1 MGFFLNSR
9 VKFLDPWNLPDL
21 PVIAGLWFA
30 TELQP
35 RCRWH
40 FRESGSF
47 QEVAQRYCSWANLG
61 LVSWLADVYRTRI
74 QGWTGSQWHVRPLRA
89 FTLWGCFTVEI
100 AQASPALRPTA
111 YGMSGWCIS
120 AVTSMEKL
128 GQQRLAWSC
137 CLLHVTTT
145 DQDHWALKT
154 TEALQAREREREKK
168 KNEKW
173 EIEDI
178 AENGQVC
185 GSIGVPILIHA
196 QYAAASW
203 LGKTMVDTRDAQE
216 MEGEAAALAGSAHWY
231 YSLTSSML
239 ELLELSNVNW
249 TTLDCCSS
257 KEYINRLRHLKPGAF
272 GPPIYIEV
280 SVFKIRS
287 ISSAQLGPAEQPAGA
302 FFSAGRSS
310 W

>member
-1 MGFFLNSR
+1 MNWFTVACEAFARLHTLRMLYSWNS
-9 VKFLDPWNLPDL
+9 PSLPSPAPNCL
-21 PVIAGLWFA
+21 
-30 TELQP
+30 
-35 RCRWH
+35 
-40 FRESGSF
+40 
-47 QEVAQRYCSWANLG
+47 
-61 LVSWLADVYRTRI
+61 
-74 QGWTGSQWHVRPLRA
+74 WHVRLVHQCCN
-89 FTLWGCFTVEI
+89 LYGE
-100 AQASPALRPTA
+100 AQPATTSVKLLLVACDDYGSRSLSPQNNGGFA
-111 YGMSGWCIS
+111 G
-120 AVTSMEKL
+120 
-128 GQQRLAWSC
+128 
-137 CLLHVTTT
+137 
-145 DQDHWALKT
+145 
-154 TEALQAREREREKK
+154 EREREKK

-203 LGKTMVDTRDAQE
+203 LGKTMVDTRDAHCRELSTQE

-272 GPPIYIEV
+272 GPPI
-280 SVFKIRS
+280 
-287 ISSAQLGPAEQPAGA
+287 
-302 FFSAGRSS
+302 
-310 W
+310 

>member
-100 AQASPALRPTA
+100 ARASPAPRPTA

-128 GQQRLAWSC
+128 SQQRLAWSC

-154 TEALQAREREREKK
+154 TEALQAREREREK
-168 KNEKW
+168 EKW
-173 EIEDI
+173 KMRNRRHCRKWSNLWVHWCPNFDP
-178 AENGQVC
+178 C
-185 GSIGVPILIHA
+185 PI
-196 QYAAASW
+196 
-203 LGKTMVDTRDAQE
+203 
-216 MEGEAAALAGSAHWY
+216 
-231 YSLTSSML
+231 
-239 ELLELSNVNW
+239 
-249 TTLDCCSS
+249 CSS
-257 KEYINRLRHLKPGAF
+257 FLVGQNHGWHQRCPLQRAVNPGNGRRSCSTCRLSPLVLLAHVEHAW
-272 GPPIYIEV
+272 I
-280 SVFKIRS
+280 
-287 ISSAQLGPAEQPAGA
+287 AGA
-302 FFSAGRSS
+302 KQCELDYIGLLFLQRIYK
-310 W
+310 